1 MTALSINN
9 NLNLILGISDFQQN
23 FIPENEYQMQPCSS
37 MQGNIRFNEPPA
49 ARNQNLDNRRSTPS
63 ALPTELNS
71 LQKVEDILAV
81 EKQQISSQA
90 YCETTSDETLDKLS
104 SLDLGIDPSDLDVNL
119 SGITLDPFSESGL
132 NFSTAS
138 METKNS

>member
-1 MTALSINN
+1 MCLY
-9 NLNLILGISDFQQN
+9 LILGISDFQQN
-23 FIPENEYQMQPCSS
+23 FIPENDYRMQPCSS
-37 MQGNIRFNEPPA
+37 MQGSRYNEPA
-49 ARNQNLDNRRSTPS
+49 VSQNRNSDNHRPS
-63 ALPTELNS
+63 ASVLPTELNS
-71 LQKVEDILAV
+71 LQKVEDILA
-81 EKQQISSQA
+81 KQQAAMSCSQA

-119 SGITLDPFSESGL
+119 SGITLDPFSESSGL